1 MKTFR
6 NENSATVEELRVKRP
21 AQRRAKVLAD
31 RTQLAWRIAARA
43 ELASRF
49 AAVLP
54 ARLLEHT
61 LLEAEAIAFTTP
73 LPELVFPIL
82 AEEKLADAR
91 RWVERQ
97 QGVWD
102 RSAVAFSA

>member
-1 MKTFR
+1 MKIFR
-6 NENSATVEELRVKRP
+6 NDNSATVEELRVKRP

-31 RTQLAWRIAARA
+31 PAQLAWRLAARA

-49 AAVLP
+49 ASILP
-54 ARLLEHT
+54 ARLLDHT
-61 LLEAEAIAFTTP
+61 LIEAEAIAFTTP
-73 LPELVFPIL
+73 VPELVFPIL

-97 QGVWD
+97 QDVWD